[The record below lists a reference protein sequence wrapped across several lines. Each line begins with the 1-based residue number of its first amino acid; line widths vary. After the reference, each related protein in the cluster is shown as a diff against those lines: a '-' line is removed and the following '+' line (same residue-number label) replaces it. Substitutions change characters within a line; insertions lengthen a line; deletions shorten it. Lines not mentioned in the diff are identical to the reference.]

1 MREPKIAFPLE
12 SSSEVNKMV
21 TFKVA
26 LAKFTAGQACD
37 SCAPFS
43 LKFLCTA
50 VQISVS
56 CAGLSLAPKQN
67 ENL

>member
-12 SSSEVNKMV
+12 SSSEVNKTV

-37 SCAPFS
+37 SCAASS
-43 LKFLCTA
+43 LKLLCTA
-50 VQISVS
+50 AQISVS
-56 CAGLSLAPKQN
+56 CAALSLAPKQY
-67 ENL
+67 EHL

>member
-26 LAKFTAGQACD
+26 LATAGQACD
-37 SCAPFS
+37 SCAPSS